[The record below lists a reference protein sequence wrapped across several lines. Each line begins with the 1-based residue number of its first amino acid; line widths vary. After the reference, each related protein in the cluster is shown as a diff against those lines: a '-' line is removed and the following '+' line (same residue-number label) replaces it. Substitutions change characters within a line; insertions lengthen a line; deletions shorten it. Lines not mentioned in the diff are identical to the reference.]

1 MAISEKTRMV
11 LNNCKYYDEIVDY
24 PFVEGDILTSYI
36 IDEYSRHIF
45 DVDSQDAR
53 KTNYLKLFDISVY
66 RYLKNNKFKQRL
78 KDKLTFLGI
87 NYNLKEDIIECEI
100 FDILIEEYKIFR
112 SRIISEKEDTRW
124 L

>member
-53 KTNYLKLFDISVY
+53 KTNYLKVLDISVY
-66 RYLKNNKFKQRL
+66 TYLKNNKFKQRL

-87 NYNLKEDIIECEI
+87 NYKLKEDIIECEI

>member
-1 MAISEKTRMV
+1 MAISDKTRMV

-53 KTNYLKLFDISVY
+53 KTNYLKVLDISVY
-66 RYLKNNKFKQRL
+66 TYLKNNKFKQRL

>member
-1 MAISEKTRMV
+1 MV

-53 KTNYLKLFDISVY
+53 KTNYLKVLDISVY
-66 RYLKNNKFKQRL
+66 KYLKNNKFKQRL

>member
-53 KTNYLKLFDISVY
+53 KTNYLKVLDISVY
-66 RYLKNNKFKQRL
+66 TYLKNNKFKQRL

>member
-11 LNNCKYYDEIVDY
+11 LNNCKHYDEIVDF
-24 PFVEGDILTSYI
+24 PFIEGDTLTSYI
-36 IDEYSRHIF
+36 IDEYSRYIF

-53 KTNYLKLFDISVY
+53 KTNYLKVLDISVY
-66 RYLKNNKFKQRL
+66 TYLKNNKFKQRV

-112 SRIISEKEDTRW
+112 ARIISSKEDTRW